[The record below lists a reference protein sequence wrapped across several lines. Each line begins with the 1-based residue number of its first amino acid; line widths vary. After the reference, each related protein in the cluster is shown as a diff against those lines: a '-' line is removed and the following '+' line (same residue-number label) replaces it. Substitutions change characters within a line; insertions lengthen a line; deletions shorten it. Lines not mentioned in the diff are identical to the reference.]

1 MTYLSA
7 ELFVGKKRNDSTQ
20 TTMKPI
26 ITFLLVS
33 LFLLACQGGDSTQL
47 VITDNKYSV
56 TLPSFLEKAGTT
68 LNEDASLQY
77 LLPENINSRSA
88 SHS

>member
-1 MTYLSA
+1 
-7 ELFVGKKRNDSTQ
+7 
-20 TTMKPI
+20 MKPI
-26 ITFLLVS
+26 ITFLLVT

-47 VITDNKYSV
+47 VITENKYSV